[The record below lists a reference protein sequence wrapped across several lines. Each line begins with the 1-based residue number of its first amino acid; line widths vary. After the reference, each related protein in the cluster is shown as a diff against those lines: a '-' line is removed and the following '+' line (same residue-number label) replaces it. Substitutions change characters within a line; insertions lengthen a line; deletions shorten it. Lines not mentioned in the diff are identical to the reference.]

1 MSLKALQSKIGAT
14 PDGSFGPT
22 TMKKA
27 MGYFKMTPSAAA
39 HFFGQVSHETGG
51 FTIFTE
57 NLNYSVEG
65 LQKIFGKYFPG
76 NLEES
81 YAKNPQKIANRVYAS
96 RMGNGNEASGDG
108 WKFRGRG
115 ALQLTGKDNYQAFAN
130 SLQKPEIMT
139 NPDLVA
145 TDFAFE
151 SAIFFFNNNRLWN
164 LCYTVDQA
172 SILKLSKA
180 INLGSA
186 SSKGTPHGLEDR
198 VEKTLKYF
206 QYVK

>member
-164 LCYTVDQA
+164 LCNTVDQA